1 MKTNSDRLIMLSV
14 GGEVTNPSMRG
25 YRISHDGRPLL
36 LPGVGGITYNLRVG
50 DPAMG
55 WVADHVEPCVSIRNL
70 VKDREG
76 LPPTNDG
83 LNFLACVGNETT
95 VISGDAKGAKG
106 VVTGKH
112 GGIEHV
118 LVDFSPEVLEKLQI
132 GDKIGIRSYG
142 TGLALLDHPEVTVM
156 NLDPRILPRMPIQ
169 EKKGSLT
176 VGVTHAVPAALMGSG
191 LGADTCYRG
200 DYDIQLFD
208 EKTVKE
214 HGLSDLRLGD
224 LVAILDTEHVYGRVY
239 RSGAISIGIVV
250 HSDCVISGHGP
261 GVTTL
266 FTSPSSRSLRYTIAP
281 KANLADFLGLRKK
294 RPAKAVR
301 KTRA

>member
-1 MKTNSDRLIMLSV
+1 MLSV
-14 GGEVTNPSMRG
+14 VGEVTNPSMRG

-36 LPGVGGITYNLRVG
+36 LPGVGGISYNLRVG

-55 WVADHVEPCVSIRNL
+55 WVADHAEPGVSLRNL
-70 VKDREG
+70 TKDRED
-76 LPPTNDG
+76 LPPTNSG
-83 LNFLACVGNETT
+83 LNFLACVGNEAT
-95 VISGDAKGAKG
+95 VLSGDAKGKTG

-118 LVDFSPEVLEKLQI
+118 LVDFTPEAMDKLQI
-132 GDKIGIRSYG
+132 GDKVGIKSYG
-142 TGLALLDHPEVTVM
+142 TGLALLDHPDVRVM
-156 NLDPRILPRMPIQ
+156 NLDPRILNKMPIE
-169 EKKGSLT
+169 EKKGSLAI
-176 VGVTHAVPAALMGSG
+176 GVTHAVPAAVMGSG

-214 HGLSDLRLGD
+214 HGLEDLRLGD
-224 LVAILDTEHVYGRVY
+224 LVAILDTEHSYGRVY
-239 RSGAISIGIVV
+239 RPGALSIGIVV

-266 FTSPSSRSLRYTIAP
+266 FTSANPRALRYKIAP
-281 KANLADFLGLRKK
+281 KANIADFLGLRAKK
-294 RPAKAVR
+294 AKKTTR
-301 KTRA
+301 KAR